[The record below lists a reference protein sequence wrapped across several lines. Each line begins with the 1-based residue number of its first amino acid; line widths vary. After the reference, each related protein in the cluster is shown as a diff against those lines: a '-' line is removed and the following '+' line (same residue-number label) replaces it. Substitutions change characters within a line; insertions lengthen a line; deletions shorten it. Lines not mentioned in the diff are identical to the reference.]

1 MQARSNDAP
10 LALQLERVSQ
20 RYGDLWAVRD
30 LTLAVGTGSVV
41 GLIGPNGSGKTTTI
55 RLATGLLRVPVDS
68 VRISGV
74 DLAREPVRAKRLFAL
89 VPDAPTGFEHLSVSE
104 YLGLY
109 GSLHEGDDG
118 YRSRC
123 ATLLNAMQLSSHEHR
138 LLGTL
143 SAGMRRKVSMIAAAS
158 IFAPLLVVDE
168 ATSAL
173 DPESV
178 MVLEELLRFAADNG
192 HAAFVATQDL
202 DFAERACDIVFLMAK
217 GQVVASGTPN
227 DLRSKYGCGS
237 LREVFAK
244 ATGLSDLI
252 GGIGR
257 ELARTIT
264 R

>member
-1 MQARSNDAP
+1 MQPRSSDAP
-10 LALQLERVSQ
+10 MALQLERVSQ

-30 LTLAVGTGSVV
+30 LTLEVANGSVV

-55 RLATGLLRVPVDS
+55 RLATGLLRLPAGS
-68 VRISGV
+68 VRISGI
-74 DLAREPVRAKRLFAL
+74 DLAGEPVRAKRMFAL
-89 VPDAPTGFEHLSVSE
+89 VPDSPSGFDHLSVSE
-104 YLGLY
+104 YVGLY

-123 ATLLNAMQLSSHEHR
+123 ATLLNAMQLTSHEHR

-158 IFAPLLVVDE
+158 IFAPLLIVDE

-178 MVLEELLRFAADNG
+178 MILEELMRFAAGNG
-192 HAAFVATQDL
+192 HAAFIATQDL
-202 DFAERACDIVFLMAK
+202 DFAERACDVVFLMAK
-217 GQVVASGTPN
+217 GQVVASGTSN
-227 DLRSKYGCGS
+227 ELRSTYRCGS

-244 ATGLSDLI
+244 VTGLSDLI

>member
-1 MQARSNDAP
+1 MHVRTTDAP
-10 LALQLERVSQ
+10 MALRLERVSQ

-30 LTLAVGTGSVV
+30 LTLDVAGGSVV

-55 RLATGLLRVPVDS
+55 RLATGLLRVPFGA

-74 DLAREPVRAKRLFAL
+74 DLAREPVRAKRMFTL
-89 VPDAPTGFEHLSVSE
+89 VPDSPSGFDHLSVNE
-104 YLGLY
+104 YLALY
-109 GSLHEGDDG
+109 GSLHEADDT
-118 YRSRC
+118 YRARC
-123 ATLLNAMQLSSHEHR
+123 ATLLKGMQLNSHEHR
-138 LLGTL
+138 QLGTL

-158 IFAPLLVVDE
+158 MFPPLLVVDE

-178 MVLEELLRFAADNG
+178 MVLEELLRFTAQNG
-192 HAAFVATQDL
+192 HAAFIATQDL
-202 DFAERACDIVFLMAK
+202 DFAERACDFVFLMAK
-217 GQVVASGTPN
+217 GQVVASGTPS
-227 DLRSKYGCGS
+227 DLRSEYGCES
-237 LREVFAK
+237 LRDVFAK